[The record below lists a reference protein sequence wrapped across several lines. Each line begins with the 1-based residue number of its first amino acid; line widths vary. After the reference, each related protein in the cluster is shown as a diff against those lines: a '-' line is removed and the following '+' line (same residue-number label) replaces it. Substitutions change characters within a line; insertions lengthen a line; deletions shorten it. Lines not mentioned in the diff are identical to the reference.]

1 MINGGANF
9 SPANN
14 VTLAFD
20 VKHVGAAQLDR
31 RNTFEL
37 EPHTLFDAAVT
48 WRRGRLRI
56 TLATH
61 GLFIEQYFWN
71 GAVSSGDSADIG
83 RPRQFMLATS
93 LVFR

>member
-61 GLFIEQYFWN
+61 GLFNEEYFWN

-83 RPRQFMLATS
+83 RPRQLMLATS
-93 LVFR
+93 FVFR